1 MIKSFIPVLLIFSM
15 LTSFDGFS
23 QKKDKVLFKIDGHPQ
38 LVSDFLKNYNTNRDI
53 IADSTQKNI
62 DNYLQLYINF
72 RLKVLEA
79 KAMKLDTLPEF
90 IGELSRYKQQLMI
103 PYLKDSLAIE
113 KLVKEAYERTKYE
126 INASHILI
134 RVDEYAKPAD
144 TLIAFQKINKAL
156 QDLKNGKSFEEVAKQ
171 YSEDP
176 SVKNNQGNLGY
187 FKVFSMV
194 YSFEN
199 AAYNTPIGEVSKI
212 FRTRFGYHI
221 VKVVDKRLSQ
231 GAVQVAHIMLKN
243 EDILSDKKNKIKID
257 SLYQL
262 LLKGENFAHIAKKYS
277 QDSGSAQN
285 GGLIPKFEYGKIIKS
300 FADESFA
307 LSKID
312 SFSKPFKTE
321 FGWHIVKLIEKFP
334 VASYDSLKPSL
345 LENVK
350 RGDRA
355 ESIEQTVIAKL
366 KKNYK
371 IIDFESALAQFYNDD
386 WYKKADSLNASI
398 LKVQDSVYTQH
409 DFVIYLKFKQLKTSV
424 PYFVYQQFRD
434 RKIMDYYK
442 SNLEKSNLEFAS
454 AVNDFR
460 EGLLL
465 FNVMEN
471 QVWVKAQNDSIGL
484 DAYYMLNRNKYPKEL
499 KDNKGAIINDYQ
511 NYLEQAW
518 ILNLRKKYSID
529 LNKSALKRIKKTH
542 EHIEK

>member
-1 MIKSFIPVLLIFSM
+1 MIKSFTSILLLFLM
-15 LTSFDGFS
+15 FTCTNGFS
-23 QKKDKVLFKIDGHPQ
+23 QKRNKILFKIDGQPQ
-38 LVSDFLKNYNTNRDI
+38 LVSDFLKNYNKNSDI

-79 KAMKLDTLPEF
+79 KAMKLDTNPEF

-103 PYLKDSLAIE
+103 PYLKDTLAIE

-144 TLIAFQKINKAL
+144 TLIAYQKIEKAL
-156 QDLKNGKSFEEVAKQ
+156 QDLKNGKPFEDVASQ

-176 SVKNNQGNLGY
+176 SVKNNRGNLGY

-199 AAYNTPIGEVSKI
+199 AAYNTPVGEISKI

-221 VKVVDKRLSQ
+221 VKVIDKRLSQ
-231 GAVQVAHIMLKN
+231 GTVQVAHIMLKN
-243 EDILSDKKNKIKID
+243 QNILSDKKNNIKID
-257 SLYQL
+257 SLYDL
-262 LLKGENFAHIAKKYS
+262 LLKGEDFTDLAKKYS
-277 QDSGSAQN
+277 QDSGSSKN
-285 GGLIPKFEYGKIIKS
+285 GGLMPQFEYGKIIKS
-300 FADESFA
+300 FADQAFA

-321 FGWHIVKLIEKFP
+321 FGWHIVKLIKKFP
-334 VASYDSLKPSL
+334 VATYDSLKLSL

-355 ESIEQTVIAKL
+355 ESIEQTVIDKL

-371 IIDFESALAQFYNDD
+371 IIDFESAFAQFYNDD
-386 WYKKADSLNASI
+386 WYKKADSLKANI

-409 DFVIYLKFKQLKTSV
+409 DFVVYLKFKQLKTSV
-424 PYFVYQQFRD
+424 PYLVYQQFRD

-442 SNLEKSNLEFAS
+442 SNLERSNLEFAS

-471 QVWVKAQNDSIGL
+471 QVWEKAQKDSIGL

-499 KDNKGAIINDYQ
+499 KDYKGAVMNDYQ
-511 NYLEQAW
+511 NYLEQEW
-518 ILNLRKKYSID
+518 ILNLRKKYTID

-542 EHIEK
+542 